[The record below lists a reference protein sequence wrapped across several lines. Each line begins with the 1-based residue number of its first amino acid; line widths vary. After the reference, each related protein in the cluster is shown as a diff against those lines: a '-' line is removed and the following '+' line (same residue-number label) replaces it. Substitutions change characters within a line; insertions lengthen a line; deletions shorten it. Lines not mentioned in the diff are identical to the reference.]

1 MGSDRDARGIIG
13 PVSTPTGWLVVQRN
27 LTGSVQVREAPEIW
41 FTAVFST
48 PSRKIAGGNADST
61 AHGSLAGALRQAIHA
76 PTRGAPSGPPAV
88 VVAGP
93 GLVDEVRGVLRA
105 EGIGAAVD
113 EVATPDWAEDVLG
126 ELVGHLAGRV
136 QVVDPPTPEEWALLH
151 QQAAAYA
158 AAGPWERLAD
168 DIHLA
173 LELRI
178 GSSRSDVVAIVLGNA
193 GLTRGLALSPGRA
206 VPEAL
211 ASGSEEVTL
220 PPGTVTFSLIQRAE
234 APPEMLERAARYG
247 WPTTL
252 DAPLF
257 AAIGPDGPQ
266 EIGQDQA
273 MMLTVALAAATDHDH
288 QGAGFGM
295 QVRGQMVLANGR
307 RGRWRAVLEPNVPLA
322 VPAGLRLLSGEI
334 RHDLIPEGTVV
345 GLGGLPWEELE
356 TVRREAD
363 LHRSSHLEKS
373 PAGDALPVLI
383 LGMDRAAGER
393 VARELYAARPEGVAL
408 IDVGPAV
415 LMVIIT
421 NGGMHGVADL
431 PADEVSLA
439 RYRLRL
445 DATEGWHGIIVS
457 TPTGERGDPIF
468 GFFECVLAQA
478 PTAGIGPVRRG
489 VSTRR
494 SRGRK
499 PRRGR

>member
-1 MGSDRDARGIIG
+1 M
-13 PVSTPTGWLVVQRN
+13 STPTGWLVVQRN
-27 LTGSVQVREAPEIW
+27 LAGSVQVRDAPEIW

-61 AHGSLAGALRQAIHA
+61 AHGSLVGAVRQAIHA

-88 VVAGP
+88 AVAGP
-93 GLVDEVRGVLRA
+93 GLVDEVRDVLRE

-113 EVATPDWAEDVLG
+113 EVAMPDWAEDVLT

-136 QVVDPPTPEEWALLH
+136 QVLDPPTPEEWALLH

-158 AAGPWERLAD
+158 AAQPWERLAD

-178 GSSRSDVVAIVLGNA
+178 GSSRSDAVAIVLGNA
-193 GLTRGLALSPGRA
+193 GLTPGLALSPGRA
-206 VPEAL
+206 VPEPL

-220 PPGTVTFSLIQRAE
+220 PPGTVTFSLIERAA
-234 APPEMLERAARYG
+234 APSEMLERAGRYG

-252 DAPLF
+252 GAPLF
-257 AAIGPDGPQ
+257 AAMGTDGPQ

-273 MMLTVALAAATDHDH
+273 MMLTVALAAATDHDR

-295 QVRGQMVLANGR
+295 QVRGQMVLASGR
-307 RGRWRAVLEPNVPLA
+307 RGRWRAILEPNVPLA
-322 VPAGLRLLSGEI
+322 VPPGLRLLSGEI
-334 RHDLIPEGTVV
+334 RHDLIPEGTVI
-345 GLGGLPWEELE
+345 GLGGLPWQELE
-356 TVRREAD
+356 TVRRGAD
-363 LHRSSHLEKS
+363 RHLSSHLEKS

-383 LGMDRAAGER
+383 LGLERAAGER
-393 VARELYAARPEGVAL
+393 VARELEAARPEGVAL
-408 IDVGPAV
+408 IDIARAV
-415 LMVIIT
+415 LIVIIT
-421 NGGMHGVADL
+421 DSGMHGVADL

-439 RYRLRL
+439 RFRLRL
-445 DATEGWHGIIVS
+445 AATDGWHGIIVS
-457 TPTGERGDPIF
+457 TPTGQRGDPVY

-478 PTAGIGPVRRG
+478 PPAGAGRAPRP

-494 SRGRK
+494 PRGRK
-499 PRRGR
+499 PRLRP